1 VEASDFPTPIEDNA
15 MTCISDTYQR
25 LIERILLDHMKVPY
39 AHGDIAILPVFD
51 HEHHRYLIMLVGRD
65 GNRRVHGCLIH
76 IDLIDDQI
84 WIQRDGTEYGVA
96 RELIDAGVPR
106 EDILL
111 AFQLP
116 AAQTAHART
125 AA

>member
-1 VEASDFPTPIEDNA
+1 MDTRS
-15 MTCISDTYQR
+15 TYQR
-25 LIERILLDHMKVPY
+25 LIERILLDHTKVPY
-39 AHGDIAILPVFD
+39 AHGDIEILPVFD
-51 HEHHRYLIMLVGRD
+51 QEHRRYLIMLVGRE

-76 IDLIDDQI
+76 IDLIEDQI

-106 EDILL
+106 EDIVL

-116 AAQTAHART
+116 AAQSVPVRT